1 MFKRV
6 VPNLERIG
14 LLSDRILPR
23 YEEAGLLA
31 CEHGRAAPDLT
42 AEDLRGA
49 LTRPPEGAY
58 RRPGL
63 PSLKRSYSVVSRSTC
78 SFSSAASSL

>member
-23 YEEAGLLA
+23 YEEADLLA

-42 AEDLRGA
+42 AEDLLEER
-49 LTRPPEGAY
+49 
-58 RRPGL
+58 
-63 PSLKRSYSVVSRSTC
+63 
-78 SFSSAASSL
+78 